1 MTGANDLPRHR
12 TIVLSENVARYL
24 LRGESYLSRSGL
36 VLVAGADGR
45 EILDLAARKRAAAA
59 VLGFDLGDLRAD
71 EVCRGLKRSL
81 DPPPAVLVVGPGRPP
96 DAARRCREAG
106 CDDYLVSPVYPPA
119 LLTRLASHL
128 GIHFRIHPRRRMVV
142 PVSYG
147 RVIREFLGYTRDLGE
162 GGALIE
168 SVLRPGPGRRL
179 VLRLYPE
186 GQDALVLTAVLLRV
200 QPSADRGQYL
210 LGVQFLAP
218 PAAERGRLRDLIGR
232 RI

>member
-1 MTGANDLPRHR
+1 MDRPHHK

-24 LRGESYLSRSGL
+24 LRGESYLSRSGF
-36 VLVAGADGR
+36 VLVAGASGR
-45 EILDLAARKRAAAA
+45 EVLDLATRERAAAA

-71 EVCRGLKRSL
+71 EVCRSLKRSL
-81 DPPPAVLVVGPGRPP
+81 DPPPAVLLVGPGRSP
-96 DAARRCREAG
+96 DVARRCRDAG
-106 CDDYLVSPVYPPA
+106 CDDYLLAPVDPPA

-128 GIHFRIHPRRRMVV
+128 GIHFRIHPRRRVVV

-168 SVLRPGPGRRL
+168 SVLKPGLGRRL

-186 GQDALVLTAVLLRV
+186 RQDALVLPAVVLRV
-200 QPSADRGQYL
+200 QPAVDHGQNL
-210 LGVQFLAP
+210 LGVQVLNP
-218 PAAERGRLRDLIGR
+218 PASERARLKDLIGR

>member
-1 MTGANDLPRHR
+1 MDRPHHK

-24 LRGESYLSRSGL
+24 LRGESYLSRSVF
-36 VLVAGADGR
+36 VLVAGASGR
-45 EILDLAARKRAAAA
+45 EILDLATRQRPSAA
-59 VLGFDLGDLRAD
+59 VLGFDLGDLQAD
-71 EVCRGLKRSL
+71 EVCRSLKRSL

-96 DAARRCREAG
+96 DAARRCLHAG
-106 CDDYLVSPVYPPA
+106 CDDYLLTPVDPPA

-128 GIHFRIHPRRRMVV
+128 GIHFRIHPRRRVVV

-168 SVLRPGPGRRL
+168 SVLKPGLGRRL

-186 GQDALVLTAVLLRV
+186 RQDALVLPAVVLRV
-200 QPSADRGQYL
+200 QPSGDHGQNL
-210 LGVQFLAP
+210 LGVQFLAA
-218 PAAERGRLRDLIGR
+218 PAAERGRLREMIGR